1 MFFHQLAMWLAQL
14 EQPDGGA
21 VQQAAQQEAESG
33 SSIFTFILPMML
45 ALLVMML
52 LMRPRK
58 TDTKHKERLKDLKK
72 NDRVVT
78 AGGILGTVISMREDT
93 NYVTLRID
101 ESTNTKLQI
110 LKSSIVKVID
120 DEEKKSD

>member
-45 ALLVMML
+45 ALLVMMM

-58 TDTKHKERLKDLKK
+58 TDTKHKERLKELKK

>member
-45 ALLVMML
+45 ALLVMMM